1 MKKFITG
8 VNHFGLSVADLD
20 ESIEFYQNILGL
32 EMSEKR
38 ETDAF
43 FQISAS
49 SVIALLQYPG
59 GREKFDA
66 NMRPEKKGK
75 AFTHYGFEAPSAE
88 AVFEFEKHLIKNGV
102 EITKKAYERWD
113 GASLYFSDPNGHTLE
128 YMYFD
133 APAK

>member
-20 ESIEFYQNILGL
+20 ESIDFYKNILGL
-32 EMSEKR
+32 EMTERR

-43 FQISAS
+43 FQISPV

-59 GREKFDA
+59 GKEKFDS
-66 NMRPEKKGK
+66 NMRPDKKGK
-75 AFTHYGFEAPSAE
+75 AFTHYGFEAPSKE
-88 AVFEFEKHLIKNGV
+88 AVFEFEQHLIENNI

-113 GASLYFSDPNGHTLE
+113 GASVYFTDPNGHTLE
-128 YMYFD
+128 YMFFESH
-133 APAK
+133 K